1 MEDRS
6 ATNLTEVAAD
16 PVSLW
21 NATSKRW
28 VDVRDIFVE
37 KAQITSPVEV
47 VVPVMDEIDTFLAY
61 PNANSKQVPALDG
74 ILAYIAQQKLG
85 GAAGVT
91 NRYVTIH
98 RKNYSVFE
106 GDTHVTKKAVSL
118 QVVRRPVFMD
128 VLAPTCINK
137 RILRQ
142 KIVRPTVI
150 FAEKSRPM

>member
-1 MEDRS
+1 MEDKS

-16 PVSLW
+16 SVSLW

-74 ILAYIAQQKLG
+74 ILVYIAEQKLG

-98 RKNYSVFE
+98 RNSC
-106 GDTHVTKKAVSL
+106 VTKKAVSL

-128 VLAPTCINK
+128 VFAPTFITK

-142 KIVRPTVI
+142 KIVRPTMI
-150 FAEKSRPM
+150 FAENAGLM

>member
-16 PVSLW
+16 SVSLW
-21 NATSKRW
+21 NATSERW

-91 NRYVTIH
+91 KRYVTIH
-98 RKNYSVFE
+98 RKNYSDFE
-106 GDTHVTKKAVSL
+106 GDSHVTKKAVSL

-128 VLAPTCINK
+128 VFAPTFITK

-142 KIVRPTVI
+142 KIVRPTII
-150 FAEKSRPM
+150 FAENAGPM